1 MTEELGRDKAP
12 QRISGMFDAIAPRY
26 DLLNTVLSAGF
37 DRRWRRRAIRAL
49 HLSGRET
56 VLDVCTGTADLAL
69 AAASRAPAVRRVIGL
84 DFSARMLEHGADK
97 IRRREGGSLVRL
109 VRGDATRLPIASLSV
124 DAAMV
129 AFGIRNV
136 VRPDDTFSEVF
147 RCLVPG
153 GRFVILEFGQP
164 SAPVVGP
171 LYRWYFRRVLPLVG
185 RAVSGHGSAYEYLPA
200 SVGAFQRPE
209 ELAARLRHA
218 GFCEVRADRL
228 TLGVVYMYSAR
239 KPVLP

>member
-1 MTEELGRDKAP
+1 MSDGLGRDQAP
-12 QRISGMFDAIAPRY
+12 ERISGMFDAIAHRY

-37 DRRWRRRAIRAL
+37 DRRWRRRAIRGL
-49 HLSGRET
+49 RLTGRDT
-56 VLDVCTGTADLAL
+56 VLDLCTGTADLAL
-69 AAASRAPAVRRVIGL
+69 AAASGTPAVRRVIGL
-84 DFSARMLEHGADK
+84 DFSARMLEHGAAK
-97 IRRREGGSLVRL
+97 LRRRTGGGLVRL
-109 VRGDATRLPIASLSV
+109 VRGDATRLPIADGTV

-136 VRPDDTFSEVF
+136 VRPDDTFSEVL

-164 SAPVVGP
+164 TAPVVGP

-185 RAVSGHGSAYEYLPA
+185 RTVSGHGSAYEYLPA
-200 SVGAFQRPE
+200 SVVAFQRPE
-209 ELAARLRHA
+209 ELAARLTRA
-218 GFCEVRADRL
+218 GFSDVRADRL
-228 TLGVVYMYSAR
+228 TFGVVYMYSAR